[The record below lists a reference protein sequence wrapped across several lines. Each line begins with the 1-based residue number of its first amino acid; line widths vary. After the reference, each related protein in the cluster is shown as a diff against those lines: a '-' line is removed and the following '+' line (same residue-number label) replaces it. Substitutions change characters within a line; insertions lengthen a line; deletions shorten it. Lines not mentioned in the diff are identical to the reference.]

1 MADFIGLKI
10 SKPGVNVEKAELKDL
25 DFHSDYPLLKIAK
38 TEQGI
43 KNVTVTGVEGQASAS
58 TTVTHNL
65 GYVPRVMVLASI
77 EGGFI
82 NNNIDNY
89 FKIPYR
95 VVSSG
100 GMFGDIVTYTL
111 NSTGLTINVSGYG
124 WTVGARFGYA
134 VYIFYEDR

>member
-10 SKPGVNVEKAELKDL
+10 SKPGVDVEKAELKDL

-43 KNVTVTGVEGQASAS
+43 KDVSVTGVEGIASGGV
-58 TTVTHNL
+58 TITHNL
-65 GYVPRVMVLASI
+65 NYVPRVIALASI
-77 EGGFI
+77 EGGFM

-89 FKIPYR
+89 FKIPYSQT
-95 VVSSG
+95 SSG
-100 GMFGDIVTYTL
+100 GMFGDTVIYTL
-111 NSTGLTINVSGYG
+111 DSTEMVIEVSGYG
-124 WTVGARFGYA
+124 WTEGARFGYA